1 MQSEIREKL
10 LEMQDLKY
18 KEFHSSLCPNVNH
31 IIGVRIPVLRAYAR
45 ELLKKYPVEQL
56 LTEMGDTYYEELT
69 LRGMLI
75 GLCKEKDFTVVKN
88 YVRDFV
94 PKINSWGVCDT
105 FCAGLKITKK
115 YPKEMWEFI
124 QPYFHSEK
132 EFEIRFAVVM
142 LLDFYIDAQ
151 HIEEDLKILDQIK
164 CEMYYVQMAVAW
176 ALSICMIKFYNETK
190 TYMLNET
197 CSLDHFTYNK
207 TLQKSIESYRLTP
220 EQKNEMRQMK
230 RK

>member
-1 MQSEIREKL
+1 MQKEIREKL

-18 KEFHSSLCPNVNH
+18 KEFHSGLSPNVDH
-31 IIGVRIPVLRAYAR
+31 IIGIRVPVLRAYAK
-45 ELLKKYPVEQL
+45 ELLKQYSVEQL
-56 LTEMGDTYYEELT
+56 LAEIGEFYYEELL

-75 GLCKEKDFTVVKN
+75 GLCKEKNFAVVAD
-88 YVRDFV
+88 YIRDFV

-115 YPKEMWEFI
+115 YPDEMWKLM
-124 QPYFHSEK
+124 QPYFQSEN

-142 LLDFYIDAQ
+142 LLDFYIDAE
-151 HIEEDLKILDQIK
+151 HIGTDLKILDQIH
-164 CEMYYVQMAVAW
+164 CATYYVQMAVAW
-176 ALSICMIKFYNETK
+176 ALSICMIKFYEETK
-190 TYMLNET
+190 SYMLSEK
-197 CSLDHFTYNK
+197 CSLDLFTYNK
-207 TLQKSIESYRLTP
+207 TLQKSIESYRLTA